1 MSQAPQHFGSFETHV
16 ICDAF
21 VVVVVF
27 FPSVSLP
34 GHFPSLRHIQNN
46 THVYKSLGMWM
57 SKIDIVWAS
66 HSTLCSKLVE
76 SVRKMTSDMHGP
88 TVT

>member
-1 MSQAPQHFGSFETHV
+1 MSQAPQHFGSFETQAT
-16 ICDAF
+16 CDAF
-21 VVVVVF
+21 VVVVF
-27 FPSVSLP
+27 FQPVNLL

-46 THVYKSLGMWM
+46 THVYKNLGMWM

-76 SVRKMTSDMHGP
+76 SVRQMTSDMHGP
-88 TVT
+88 TVTS